1 MSSQLICKISAL
13 LPAYCLRFIF
23 PGTTNAIWRHSSERW
38 RIISLGKYTRNFV
51 FAATNQVR
59 RIGYFNCIKFD
70 RLTHQFTHSFRTA
83 VGSVSAGIWRIFLMP
98 IDTSKTVLQ
107 VEGPDGWNKLREKIL
122 ESGPS
127 PLYQGA
133 VASAAATA
141 AGQYVT
147 ATKLTGARFLQMILS
162 HTLAILCSFPWFLTF
177 NFLNDKLPVISKE
190 DDLLLFLVR
199 SALLGLSASC
209 VSDCVSN
216 SLRVIKT
223 TKQTASL
230 GDGEKKEISYQEAL
244 AMVLETDGV
253 LGLLGRGLQTRLLTN
268 AIQGALFS
276 VLWKY
281 FLAAS

>member
-1 MSSQLICKISAL
+1 
-13 LPAYCLRFIF
+13 
-23 PGTTNAIWRHSSERW
+23 
-38 RIISLGKYTRNFV
+38 
-51 FAATNQVR
+51 
-59 RIGYFNCIKFD
+59 
-70 RLTHQFTHSFRTA
+70 
-83 VGSVSAGIWRIFLMP
+83 MP